1 MSQAV
6 YRQLSGDLSQS
17 NWLELQPEQMEG
29 DFGLVAALPTRTQV
43 SRYALLS
50 GGLLEGTA
58 IDEKRAFAAH
68 ARLKKIASTK
78 FPPRVYH
85 KQELSQPGS
94 GSLHSEV
101 RGVIAGTEHRVLAV
115 VINAIDDQ
123 LSSSSQVT
131 VDWSF
136 ESIALLRQVMEAAR
150 EVGRVVVL
158 TSDHGHVLD
167 HDSVFQ
173 QAAEESGERYRSAAG
188 GTAPSELEVKVSGSR
203 VITTGQEV
211 ILPWSERLRYTRAKS
226 HGYHGGASLQEVV
239 IPLGVF
245 VNASMRHSL
254 NGWREVPRQLP
265 EWWHFTPENA
275 ERADSVGESEAGS
288 KTKRRSGRAK
298 AAAVSEV
305 VDDLFGSAQP
315 TPDEACDPLVSSAD
329 WVNQLLASPVYQQV
343 RQRAGRNAISDVEL
357 LRLIRLL
364 EAQQWQVMEATL
376 CRELMIPRLRVRGFL
391 SNTQKLLNVDGYPIL
406 SVDRESQTIRLNVSD
421 LRKQF
426 EI

>member
-1 MSQAV
+1 
-6 YRQLSGDLSQS
+6 
-17 NWLELQPEQMEG
+17 
-29 DFGLVAALPTRTQV
+29 
-43 SRYALLS
+43 
-50 GGLLEGTA
+50 
-58 IDEKRAFAAH
+58 
-68 ARLKKIASTK
+68 
-78 FPPRVYH
+78 
-85 KQELSQPGS
+85 
-94 GSLHSEV
+94 
-101 RGVIAGTEHRVLAV
+101 LAV